1 MLKEKVQCLQQR
13 KQNQVKEAE
22 EAKVKEIE
30 AGGIGSSFGSWGW
43 QRIGCEVLER
53 MTYNWWKTLV
63 RTKPLLISTYL
74 YHPLLCLQHPDKC
87 RL

>member
-30 AGGIGSSFGSWGW
+30 DGGIGSSFWSWW
-43 QRIGCEVLER
+43 MAENRV
-53 MTYNWWKTLV
+53 
-63 RTKPLLISTYL
+63 
-74 YHPLLCLQHPDKC
+74 
-87 RL
+87 